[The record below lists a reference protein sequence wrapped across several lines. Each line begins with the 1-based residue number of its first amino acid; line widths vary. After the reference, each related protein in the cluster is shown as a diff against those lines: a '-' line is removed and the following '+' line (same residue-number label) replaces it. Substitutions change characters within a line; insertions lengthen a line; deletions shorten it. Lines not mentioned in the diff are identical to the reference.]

1 MPTYTAPGHP
11 GALADAIYKV
21 AQLLT
26 EGFHEPDPIR
36 VALCEEIMAALEH
49 SETLAGE
56 DMVFPG
62 WSVSKKFNERPEFQR
77 VNARRARPCS
87 PQGPRRARAEGGGSM
102 TPQEIFDTVAVHL
115 IKQGR
120 KSLDGLKCRYR
131 AADGC
136 RCAVGALIPDS
147 LYHEAMEGMPVDVL
161 AAAFHSE
168 LPGWFSDDLQLLQ
181 ALQRVHD
188 LNSTGEWRL
197 RLAWAAEEFGLSAD
211 ALEVAA

>member
-77 VNARRARPCS
+77 VNARRAAALEALK
-87 PQGPRRARAEGGGSM
+87 ARAE
-102 TPQEIFDTVAVHL
+102 
-115 IKQGR
+115 
-120 KSLDGLKCRYR
+120 
-131 AADGC
+131 
-136 RCAVGALIPDS
+136 
-147 LYHEAMEGMPVDVL
+147 
-161 AAAFHSE
+161 
-168 LPGWFSDDLQLLQ
+168 
-181 ALQRVHD
+181 RVQK
-188 LNSTGEWRL
+188 
-197 RLAWAAEEFGLSAD
+197 A
-211 ALEVAA
+211 VAA